1 MVSYPLSYQQQ
12 AMWFL
17 TQTARA
23 EEQCAFNLCYRIG
36 VAGAI
41 DSPSLRCAIDRL
53 AGRHPVLRMRIA
65 LDEDQPRQRPSDLA
79 VPLRVV
85 DLAPGADVEQRALDL
100 ATAEAC
106 RALSVEEGP
115 LAAFLLIRLGSIQ
128 SHIVMNV
135 HHLVSDGASIHI
147 LHRDLAAIYTQEALG
162 IPVEL
167 PELDCEY
174 GHFAEAQREA
184 IDSGKLAGAQLFW
197 QRELPSDAQALELPL
212 DFCRRPARS
221 YRGAFHTV
229 RLPSELTRACR
240 AMSFRHRVPVSSL
253 LLAGY
258 AALLGRLTGQ
268 RRILIGTSFVGRR
281 QRASYRHCVG
291 MFINTVPLYFDLRA
305 AAAWPD
311 VIQIVNRAFTRA
323 YDHQDY
329 PLQLLIEGRPAERD
343 WSKPA
348 LFQMAFNFQSARPED
363 ILWGEAREID
373 WERVFSPTIVFDL
386 VLHVT
391 DLAGDFTARFDYGA
405 DVYREQSIVTL
416 ASHYIDI
423 LQEMLAEHTKGAP
436 WSSPVAANC
445 DPARVLEG
453 QSG

>member
-1 MVSYPLSYQQQ
+1 MRLQFVLPDWSRGRDRFAFV
-12 AMWFL
+12 AM
-17 TQTARA
+17 
-23 EEQCAFNLCYRIG
+23 
-36 VAGAI
+36 
-41 DSPSLRCAIDRL
+41 
-53 AGRHPVLRMRIA
+53 RHRSSGGPA
-65 LDEDQPRQRPSDLA
+65 PGTTNANRQRPSDLA

-363 ILWGEAREID
+363 ILWGDRLGTCLFAD
-373 WERVFSPTIVFDL
+373 YRVRSRTPCYGSRRL
-386 VLHVT
+386 LHGP
-391 DLAGDFTARFDYGA
+391 LRLRRGCLSRAE
-405 DVYREQSIVTL
+405 YRDS
-416 ASHYIDI
+416 
-423 LQEMLAEHTKGAP
+423 
-436 WSSPVAANC
+436 
-445 DPARVLEG
+445 G
-453 QSG
+453 QSLYRHSPGNVGGTHQRRAMVIACRGEL